1 MKANLV
7 GDISNL
13 IRVID
18 SLFLDLQR
26 MDRGVSGFRLL
37 VDGLGKVALEDLH
50 DTVGIGVIVNQA
62 AFARVP
68 HNEDQICFAINIIDN
83 IPCVSSAPVCTSVA
97 LPVLC
102 VGCVF
107 GHDSFD
113 VIRVDM
119 G

>member
-1 MKANLV
+1 MKADLV
-7 GDISNL
+7 GDVGDL
-13 IRVID
+13 IRMID
-18 SLFLDLQR
+18 SLFLDLER
-26 MDRGVSGFRLL
+26 MDRSISRFRLL

-83 IPCVSSAPVCTSVA
+83 IPCVSPALICTSIT

-102 VGCVF
+102 VGRVF
-107 GHDSFD
+107 GHDCFD
-113 VIRVDM
+113 VVGVDM